1 LILPIRDRRNSRPSL
16 SSIVK
21 VKIMLIIELS
31 ASPLGRNGNRYHVA
45 RIMNR
50 QAGKQV
56 LLNLDDRSHLR
67 LALPILFGS
76 SIGIQT
82 NCHVYQTTI
91 PIRKLRALRKHA
103 LSAGCTG
110 PEIAQMIHSE
120 LSPIA
125 GIVD

>member
-1 LILPIRDRRNSRPSL
+1 
-16 SSIVK
+16 
-21 VKIMLIIELS
+21 MLIIELS

-45 RIMNR
+45 RVLNR
-50 QAGKQV
+50 KTGKQV

-76 SIGIQT
+76 SIAIQE
-82 NCHVYQTTI
+82 NCHVYETTM
-91 PIRKLRALRKHA
+91 PIRSLRALRKQA

-120 LSPIA
+120 LSPIV